1 MTKPQQT
8 LLLRLQL
15 LLLLYTQRTN
25 YITLTLLTYN
35 YDYTLHSILH
45 VLMNSKTELSDILL
59 QIFSTHYKTI
69 RFVLYI
75 PSTLH
80 TTKTIEL
87 ETFFSVLLHHY
98 RPITAILHSLFR
110 NSILPY
116 PFTMN
121 RQHKNELRKQLI
133 QARMD
138 GNLTELDTAFHSL
151 IKQSSIDWYVLSYY
165 YHL

>member
-35 YDYTLHSILH
+35 SDYTLHSILH
-45 VLMNSKTELSDILL
+45 VLMNSKIELSDILL
-59 QIFSTHYKTI
+59 QIFSTHYKTT

-87 ETFFSVLLHHY
+87 ETFFSVLFHHY

-151 IKQSSIDWYVLSYY
+151 IKQSSIDWYVLLYY

>member
-35 YDYTLHSILH
+35 CDCTLHSISR
-45 VLMNSKTELSDILL
+45 VLTNSINELFDTLL
-59 QIFSTHYKTI
+59 QNLPTHYETI

-80 TTKTIEL
+80 MTKTTEL
-87 ETFFSVLLHHY
+87 ETFFSVLLLHY
-98 RPITAILHSLFR
+98 LPITAILHSLFR
-110 NSILPY
+110 NPILPH
-116 PFTMN
+116 PFNMN
-121 RQHKNELRKQLI
+121 RQQKNELRKQLI

-151 IKQSSIDWYVLSYY
+151 IKQSSIDWCVVLYY